1 MSAISKQLIDF
12 TSEIIADNYSIE
24 LDDVRSKLSSKEN
37 KEKIANFIKS
47 NKIKQKKEK
56 TVSNEPEK
64 FKTAYNLFSKE
75 YRKIIT
81 KENPGV
87 TISEAAS
94 LLGKKW
100 EELKEK
106 SPSVYQ
112 KYVDQSNKQ
121 KEEYEEKMIQYRIDN
136 NLPEKITKVSK
147 PKKNKAGIKKKAES
161 AFHYF
166 FHDHD
171 TQVREDNPDMN
182 KHAVYLYLRKR
193 WNELKDEKDEIF
205 LKYKEVAKVEKK
217 KLLSQTSDDD
227 EAEEAPSSP
236 APHSSPTPE
245 SSPEKPSTP
254 VPSSPEEPSTPT
266 PKKKMKKKSSTPP
279 GALSES
285 KYLTSPPV
293 RSSIKKKKTKKV
305 IKDDKAKDEKKKKK
319 KKIVVIEESSES
331 ESDSDSESD

>member
-1 MSAISKQLIDF
+1 MSSISKQLIVF
-12 TSEIIADNYSIE
+12 TSEIISDNYS
-24 LDDVRSKLSSKEN
+24 LDSDDIITKLSSKEN

-56 TVSNEPEK
+56 SVSNEPEK

-87 TISEAAS
+87 SISEAAS

-100 EELKEK
+100 DDIKEN
-106 SPSVYQ
+106 SPSVYK
-112 KYVDQSNKQ
+112 KYVDQSNKL

-147 PKKNKAGIKKKAES
+147 PKKDNKGGDKKKAES

-171 TQVREDNPDMN
+171 AEVREDNPDMN
-182 KHAVYLYLRKR
+182 KHGVYLLLRKR
-193 WNELKDEKDEIF
+193 WNDLKDDKDEVF
-205 LKYKEVAKVEKK
+205 LKYKEVAKAEKK

-227 EAEEAPSSP
+227 EVEEPSSP
-236 APHSSPTPE
+236 APPSSPTPTP
-245 SSPEKPSTP
+245 SPEQQPSTP

-266 PKKKMKKKSSTPP
+266 PKKKKMKKKHNTPP
-279 GALSES
+279 GELSEA
-285 KYLTSPPV
+285 KYLSSPPI
-293 RSSIKKKKTKKV
+293 RSSLKKKKTKKV
-305 IKDDKAKDEKKKKK
+305 KKDDKKDKKKK
-319 KKIVVIEESSES
+319 KKIITVVDDSSSS
-331 ESDSDSESD
+331 ESDSE

>member
-147 PKKNKAGIKKKAES
+147 PKKKAGIKKKAES

-182 KHAVYLYLRKR
+182 KHAVYLY
-193 WNELKDEKDEIF
+193 
-205 LKYKEVAKVEKK
+205 
-217 KLLSQTSDDD
+217 
-227 EAEEAPSSP
+227 
-236 APHSSPTPE
+236 
-245 SSPEKPSTP
+245 
-254 VPSSPEEPSTPT
+254 
-266 PKKKMKKKSSTPP
+266 
-279 GALSES
+279 
-285 KYLTSPPV
+285 
-293 RSSIKKKKTKKV
+293 
-305 IKDDKAKDEKKKKK
+305 
-319 KKIVVIEESSES
+319 
-331 ESDSDSESD
+331 